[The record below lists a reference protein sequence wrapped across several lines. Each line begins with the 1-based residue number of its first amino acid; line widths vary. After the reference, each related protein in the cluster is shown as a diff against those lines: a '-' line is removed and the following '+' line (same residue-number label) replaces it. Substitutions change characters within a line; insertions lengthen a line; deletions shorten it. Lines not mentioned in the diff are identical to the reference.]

1 MPYFELLSK
10 LLQWWFTQAA
20 LIYTLVMPM
29 IADVEEVA
37 HICFMWLNRN
47 SMGDRKIVLVLMH
60 VILLVNAMQNL
71 LESFS

>member
-1 MPYFELLSK
+1 
-10 LLQWWFTQAA
+10 
-20 LIYTLVMPM
+20 MPM

-37 HICFMWLNRN
+37 CICFMWLNRN
-47 SMGDRKIVLVLMH
+47 FMGDRKIVLVLMH